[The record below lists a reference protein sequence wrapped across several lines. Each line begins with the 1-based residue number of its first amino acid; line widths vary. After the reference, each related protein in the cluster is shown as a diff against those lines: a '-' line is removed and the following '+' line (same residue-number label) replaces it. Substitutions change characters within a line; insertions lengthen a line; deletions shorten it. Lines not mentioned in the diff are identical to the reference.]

1 MRRAGSGP
9 HIRSMKRLLLLCL
22 LTLPAWAEVDSL
34 FVDDLGTVSVNW
46 VSREQAAQTL
56 ALEGRN
62 GAGQSWRPLGIWNL
76 TRNGSGLA
84 KMHLETEPGSACLE
98 YRVLTFSTS
107 GFLSEQR
114 VAPEAPPVLGL
125 R

>member
-1 MRRAGSGP
+1 
-9 HIRSMKRLLLLCL
+9 MKRLLLLCL

-46 VSREQAAQTL
+46 VSGEQAAQTL

-62 GAGQSWRPLGIWNL
+62 GDGQSWRPLGTWNL
-76 TRNGSGLA
+76 TGSGSGTA
-84 KMHLETEPGSACLE
+84 KIHLETEPGSACLE
-98 YRVLTFSTS
+98 YRVLTFNSS

-114 VAPEAPPVLGL
+114 VAPEAPAVLSA
-125 R
+125 RITAARD